1 MEKENCVPN
10 WSPTKYKNVHEWIE
24 VINGEAFLFV
34 KTVLDECESP
44 IEELFAIG
52 LCHELGLA
60 SSKAADNYKN
70 GQYGIHPQKTF
81 EVDGSNYRVDFCID
95 KMSELKRKEYLYTRI
110 AVECDGYEYHSS
122 KEQIAYD
129 HRRDTGL
136 LLRHGLHVIRFTGA
150 ELNDNPLECARTAIA
165 ILDQIHSSGL
175 RNIELGKKL
184 AKESNGIKRNKG
196 VEADE

>member
-10 WSPTKYKNVHEWIE
+10 WSPTEYKNVHKWIE
-24 VINGEAFLFV
+24 LLNNETLLIVEA
-34 KTVLDECESP
+34 VLNKCESP

-52 LCHELGLA
+52 LCHELGLI
-60 SSKAADNYKN
+60 SSKAANNYKSC
-70 GQYGIHPQKTF
+70 QYEILPQKTF
-81 EVDGSNYRVDFCID
+81 EVDGSNYRVDFCIE
-95 KMSELKRKEYLYTRI
+95 KMSELKRKKYLYTRI

-136 LLRHGLHVIRFTGA
+136 LLRHGLHIIRFTGA

-184 AKESNGIKRNKG
+184 ANESNGIKRNKE
-196 VEADE
+196 VEVDE